1 MLKNYQFP
9 PICRKKHKS
18 KATTEGNPKRKL
30 ALNYA
35 HTLPVHLGNDTMQIL
50 LDIPATLP
58 DAIGSTPSQFAKE
71 ATMAMAVKLY
81 ELKRLSSGMAA
92 SLAGMGRVEFI
103 SELHRYGV
111 ALIDL
116 DTEDLASDVLH
127 A

>member
-1 MLKNYQFP
+1 
-9 PICRKKHKS
+9 
-18 KATTEGNPKRKL
+18 
-30 ALNYA
+30 
-35 HTLPVHLGNDTMQIL
+35 MQIM
-50 LDIPATLP
+50 LDIPSTLP

-103 SELHRYGV
+103 NELHRYGV

-116 DTEDLASDVLH
+116 ETQDLASDVLH